1 MKTAALNRHMVVENR
16 GGLTVMERIKKY
28 FEENSSIIAG
38 GFLMVNGGNLGA
50 AYKAMEK

>member
-16 GGLTVMERIKKY
+16 GGMTAMERIKKY